1 MVETHVLVLVAA
13 YTGLATAR
21 HDFCAARR
29 LISVASGPTGTGRDI
44 GVPEKEGSLDKPK
57 VSSLGE
63 IRAALEGCYAS
74 MEALCADLSAAEWQA
89 QSLCPEW
96 TVRDVVNHVTNIE
109 AVMAGW
115 LPEDDRTPPPFERA
129 ADLLRDTD
137 VDSTAC
143 LEKVRAV
150 YDRRR
155 RDLAA
160 LSDADLERPSWMP
173 VGPGTYGRFLAIRV
187 FDFWVHERDITTPLG
202 RPTDDTGIGAEIAL
216 SEVQNSIGYI
226 VGKKVG
232 LPNGKSITF
241 KLIGPIDRELNVAVD
256 GRAKKVDHLDSPD
269 VTLTTDSTT
278 FIQLACGRIDPQI
291 PIDSGAVTWKGDD
304 ELGERAAHN
313 LRFTM

>member
-1 MVETHVLVLVAA
+1 
-13 YTGLATAR
+13 
-21 HDFCAARR
+21 
-29 LISVASGPTGTGRDI
+29 
-44 GVPEKEGSLDKPK
+44 LDKPK
-57 VSSLGE
+57 VWSLAE

-96 TVRDVVNHVTNIE
+96 TVRDVVNHVTGIE

-129 ADLLRDTD
+129 AEFVRDND
-137 VDSTAC
+137 IDGTAYV
-143 LEKVRAV
+143 EKVRAV

-160 LSDADLERPSWMP
+160 LADGDLGRPSWTP
-173 VGPGTYGRFLAIRV
+173 TGPGTYGRFLAIRV

-202 RPTDDTGIGAEIAL
+202 RVTDDTGIGAEIAL
-216 SEVQNSIGYI
+216 AEVQNSIGYI

-232 LPNGKSITF
+232 LPDGKSITF
-241 KLIGPIDRELNVAVD
+241 NLIGPIVGELNVAVE
-256 GRAKKVDHLDSPD
+256 GRAKEVDHLDNPD
-269 VTLTTDSTT
+269 VTLTADSTT
-278 FIQLACGRIDPQI
+278 FIQLACGRIDPQS
-291 PIDSGAVTWKGDD
+291 PIDCGAVTWKGDD
-304 ELGERAAHN
+304 ELGERAARN